1 MSSQTDSVQ
10 PPRIAVWLVSLFTP
24 VGDVESI
31 QGDLLEEFS
40 QVASEKGIASA
51 RRWYWRQTVR
61 TTAHLV
67 GAGFRTAPWTITVVV
82 AAGFLLRWS
91 VSWLSDPAIN
101 RAIDAALDRYRLYE
115 HDPQAYIFWLTSSM
129 LVVRLIV
136 NALIGVL
143 VAVVAKG
150 REMTATMTLGL
161 IGVVLAIQAALLT
174 VAKTGDFGV
183 LWTLPHTFAFSIMIV
198 VAGATVRTYRSAA
211 TSRRAV
217 T

>member
-10 PPRIAVWLVSLFTP
+10 PPRIAVWLVSLFAP

-40 QVASEKGIASA
+40 QLASEKGIASA
-51 RRWYWRQTVR
+51 RRWYWRQTIR
-61 TTAHLV
+61 TTAHLL
-67 GAGFRTAPWTITVVV
+67 GAGFRTAPSTISAVVTG
-82 AAGFLLRWS
+82 GFLLRWFIC
-91 VSWLSDPAIN
+91 WLSDPTIN

-136 NALIGVL
+136 NALIGIL

-150 REMTATMTLGL
+150 REMTATMILGL
-161 IGVVLAIQAALLT
+161 IGVVLAFQAALLT

-183 LWTLPHTFAFSIMIV
+183 LWTLPHTFAFSITIA

-211 TSRRAV
+211 TSRRAI

>member
-1 MSSQTDSVQ
+1 MNFQTNSVQ

-40 QVASEKGIASA
+40 QVASENGVASA

-61 TTAHLV
+61 TTAHLL
-67 GAGFRTAPWTITVVV
+67 GAGFRTAPWTITAVVTG
-82 AAGFLLRWS
+82 GFLLRWF
-91 VSWLSDPAIN
+91 VSWLSDPAMN
-101 RAIDAALDRYRLYE
+101 RGIDAALDRYRLYE
-115 HDPQAYIFWLTSSM
+115 YSPQAYVFWLTGSM
-129 LVVRLIV
+129 LVVRLIL
-136 NALIGVL
+136 NALIGFL

-150 REMTATMTLGL
+150 REMAATMTLGL
-161 IGVVLAIQAALLT
+161 IGSVLAIQAALLT
-174 VAKTGDFGV
+174 VGRTGDFGV
-183 LWTLPHTFAFSIMIV
+183 LWTLPHTFAFSMTIV

-211 TSRRAV
+211 INRRAV